1 MGCEQAMSRLTLI
14 GTGPGDP
21 ELLTLKAA
29 RLIAAANV
37 VAFPQKPGE
46 ASLAFEIAGAH
57 VAPGAQLLP
66 TDIPMNVDPEPARA
80 AYRQLADA
88 LIGQVQAG
96 RDAVYLCEGDPLFYS
111 SAIPLIEAVSGRVVT
126 AIVPGI
132 TSITAASAE
141 ATLPLALRNEILK
154 VLPAPLPDEVLEA
167 ELKRG
172 AAALIK
178 LGRHFDRVR
187 ALLARLGRA
196 ESAVVVEHA
205 TQTRQRI
212 TPLLQFAADERPY
225 FSTLLVPAPEARR

>member
-1 MGCEQAMSRLTLI
+1 
-14 GTGPGDP
+14 
-21 ELLTLKAA
+21 
-29 RLIAAANV
+29 
-37 VAFPQKPGE
+37 
-46 ASLAFEIAGAH
+46 
-57 VAPGAQLLP
+57 
-66 TDIPMNVDPEPARA
+66 
-80 AYRQLADA
+80 
-88 LIGQVQAG
+88 
-96 RDAVYLCEGDPLFYS
+96 
-111 SAIPLIEAVSGRVVT
+111 
-126 AIVPGI
+126 VPGI

-205 TQTRQRI
+205 TQARQRI